1 MKSRRTLPAS
11 CLTSVSRLGV
21 DSLCPALPIPPHAR
35 APVDPLPSGK
45 ARTVVLLMA
54 SLASAPLFA
63 QQGYQDNSP
72 YAQPAYQPSYGQPQ
86 YPQPQYSQPQYP
98 QPYAPQQQPYP
109 NAAQPYP
116 QQGYAQQPLGADQLQ
131 QLLAP
136 IALYPDA
143 LLAQVLAASTYPAQ
157 VAAADQWLQW
167 MQSQGYASPDQIVA
181 GADAETGWDPSVKA
195 LTAFPQVL
203 ALMNRNLEWTTNL
216 GNAYYNQPQD
226 VMQTI
231 QVMRGRAENAGTLQ
245 TTPQEDVDN
254 SQGYIGIAPAN
265 PQVVYVPQYNP
276 WGVYGQPVA
285 PYSGF
290 SPLSALGSFF
300 GSSPIQYGLGIALSA
315 FSRTPW
321 GWLGW
326 GLDWLTNSVL
336 FQHNNYST
344 HSTSVADWGY
354 HRGVPGAYPP
364 ARQGVARMNNGYG
377 YGRPPEN
384 TYRNPSQLERYGV
397 TRPAEGRGPTSP
409 GSVYGRP
416 ALPPQTAYNRM
427 PQPSRPQQFGSNAY
441 GSNNRPWDN
450 HITRPGMAYAAPSQ
464 PYRAPVSS
472 YPREEMGSRPY
483 GTQNYAPKENHSG
496 GFHLFGGGHSSDKV
510 YGGERMPK
518 SYSFSGH
525 EPKGFGREKAPK
537 APKMPKAS
545 HSGGGG
551 HSGGGHHGFFGHS
564 H

>member
-1 MKSRRTLPAS
+1 MKSRVTLPAS
-11 CLTSVSRLGV
+11 CLAKLSCLRIN
-21 DSLCPALPIPPHAR
+21 SLCPAL
-35 APVDPLPSGK
+35 
-45 ARTVVLLMA
+45 LMA
-54 SLASAPLFA
+54 LLLPTLASAPLFA

-72 YAQPAYQPSYGQPQ
+72 YAQPAYQPAYG
-86 YPQPQYSQPQYP
+86 QPQYP

-109 NAAQPYP
+109 NAAQPY
-116 QQGYAQQPLGADQLQ
+116 Q

-167 MQSQGYASPDQIVA
+167 MQSQGNASPDQIVA
-181 GADAETGWDPSVKA
+181 GADAQTGWDPSVKA

-203 ALMNRNLEWTTNL
+203 ALMNRNLAWTTNL

-231 QVMRGRAENAGTLQ
+231 QVMRGRAQNAGTLQ
-245 TTPQEDVDN
+245 TTPQEYVDN
-254 SQGYIGIAPAN
+254 SQGYIDIAPAN

-276 WGVYGQPVA
+276 WAVYGQPVQ

-336 FQHNNYST
+336 FQHSNYST
-344 HSTSVADWGY
+344 RSTSVANWGY
-354 HRGVPGAYPP
+354 RRGVPGAYPQP
-364 ARQGVARMNNGYG
+364 RQGVARMNNG

-384 TYRNPSQLERYGV
+384 TYRNPGQLERYGA
-397 TRPAEGRGPTSP
+397 THPAEGRGYQSP
-409 GSVYGRP
+409 GQVYGRP
-416 ALPPQTAYNRM
+416 ALPPQQAYNHM
-427 PQPSRPQQFGSNAY
+427 PQPVRPQQFGNGAY
-441 GSNNRPWDN
+441 GSYNRPLDN

-464 PYRAPVSS
+464 PYRPPVSS
-472 YPREEMGSRPY
+472 YPREEMGSRSY
-483 GTQNYAPKENHSG
+483 GAQNYAPQENHSG
-496 GFHLFGGGHSSDKV
+496 GFHLFGSGHSSEQA
-510 YGGERMPK
+510 YGGGRMPK
-518 SYSFSGH
+518 SYNFSGH
-525 EPKGFGREKAPK
+525 ESRGFGREKAPK

>member
-1 MKSRRTLPAS
+1 MKSRWNARAS
-11 CLTSVSRLGV
+11 CLAKLSRLRTG
-21 DSLCPALPIPPHAR
+21 SLRHALPVA
-35 APVDPLPSGK
+35 
-45 ARTVVLLMA
+45 LL
-54 SLASAPLFA
+54 LAALATAPLFA
-63 QQGYQDNSP
+63 QQGYQDNGQ
-72 YAQPAYQPSYGQPQ
+72 YAQPAYQPGYGQPQ
-86 YPQPQYSQPQYP
+86 YPQPQYAQPQYP
-98 QPYAPQQQPYP
+98 QPYAPQQQPYQ
-109 NAAQPYP
+109 NASQPYP
-116 QQGYAQQPLGADQLQ
+116 QPGYTQQPLSADQLQ

-136 IALYPDA
+136 LALYPDA

-167 MQSQGYASPDQIVA
+167 MQSQGYASPDQVVA
-181 GADAETGWDPSVKA
+181 GADAQTGWDPSVKA

-245 TTPQEDVDN
+245 STPQEYVDN

-265 PQVVYVPQYNP
+265 PQMAYVPQYNP
-276 WGVYGQPVA
+276 WAVYGQQVA

-290 SPLSALGSFF
+290 SPLSALGSLF
-300 GSSPIQYGLGIALSA
+300 GSSPIQYGLGIAMSA

-354 HRGVPGAYPP
+354 HRGVPGGYPP

-377 YGRPPEN
+377 RPPES
-384 TYRNPSQLERYGV
+384 TYRNPSQLERYGA
-397 TRPAEGRGPTSP
+397 THPTEGFNRGDSSRGP
-409 GSVYGRP
+409 VYGRP

-427 PQPSRPQQFGSNAY
+427 PQPVRPQQFGNDAY
-441 GSNNRPWDN
+441 GSYNRPWDN
-450 HITRPGMAYAAPSQ
+450 HLTRPGMAYAAPSQ
-464 PYRAPVSS
+464 PYRPSVSS

-483 GTQNYAPKENHSG
+483 GAQGYAPKENHSG
-496 GFHLFGGGHSSDKV
+496 GFHLLGGGHNSDNV

-518 SYSFSGH
+518 SYSGH

-537 APKMPKAS
+537 PPKMPKAS